1 MLRRRLAAQLGRPSG
16 AFGRVVAA
24 MLNRGNRATNQ
35 RAIEL
40 LEFDPAS
47 HRVLDV
53 GFGGGVGLELLGA
66 HSLSSVS
73 GVDHSEDAVRA
84 ARRRFAGAGR
94 LEVASVESLPFEDGA
109 FDRVLSVHTIYFW
122 PDAEAGARELSRVTA
137 PGGRLVLAFMR
148 GEAMRKQRIHQH
160 GFAFFEAA
168 DVAALLTGAGF
179 APVRVEGDGPLFA
192 VAEKPA

>member
-24 MLNRGNRATNQ
+24 MLNRGNRATNA

-40 LEFDPAS
+40 LDVGPS
-47 HRVLDV
+47 HRALDV
-53 GFGGGVGLELLGA
+53 GFGGGVGLAALLDAGPA
-66 HSLSSVS
+66 SVA

-84 ARRRFAGAGR
+84 ARKRFAQAH
-94 LEVASVESLPFEDGA
+94 LQTASVESLPFEDA
-109 FDRVLSVHTIYFW
+109 SFDRVLSAHTIYFW
-122 PDAEAGARELSRVTA
+122 PDAEAGARELFRVTA
-137 PGGRLVLAFMR
+137 PGGRAVLAFMR
-148 GEAMRKQRIHQH
+148 GEEMRRQKVHEH

-179 APVRVEGDGPLFA
+179 VPVRVEGDGPLFA
-192 VAEKPA
+192 VAEKPG

>member
-16 AFGRVVAA
+16 AFGRVVAV
-24 MLNRGNRATNQ
+24 MLNRGNRRTNE

-40 LEFDPAS
+40 LEVEPSS

-66 HSLSSVS
+66 RGLSMVS

-84 ARRRFAGAGR
+84 ARKRFAGAER
-94 LEVASVESLPFEDGA
+94 LEVASVEALPFEDGA
-109 FDRVLSVHTIYFW
+109 FDRILSVHTIYFW
-122 PDAEAGARELSRVTA
+122 PDADAGARELFRVTA
-137 PGGRLVLAFMR
+137 PGGRVVLAFMR
-148 GEAMRKQRIHQH
+148 GEKMREQKIHEH

-192 VAEKPA
+192 VAEKPG